1 MSFVTETVISVMATP
16 TARQKRR
23 FAQTAPV
30 NKFLFS
36 PLDRF
41 ASKVEAL
48 FPEVAVRG

>member
-1 MSFVTETVISVMATP
+1 MATP
-16 TARQKRR
+16 TARQKPR
-23 FAQTAPV
+23 FAQTGPVNPV

-48 FPEVAVRG
+48 VLEVAIRV